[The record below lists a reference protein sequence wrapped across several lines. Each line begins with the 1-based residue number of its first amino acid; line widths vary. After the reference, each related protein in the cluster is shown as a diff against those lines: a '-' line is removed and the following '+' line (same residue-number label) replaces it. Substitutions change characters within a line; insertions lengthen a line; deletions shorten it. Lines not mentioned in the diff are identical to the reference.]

1 MRIIYRECIKI
12 IITQREG
19 LMKKGNK
26 YIAALVIAVS
36 LFTVYGAGSVAY
48 AASTMAPDEA
58 FGIMDIIN
66 QISLDDTLP
75 LRIVIPMILVITL
88 IFILLASLRGGARR
102 RGARGG
108 GAYSAQIVQ
117 TITDSIIGLNKNDN
131 VTFINPAALDML
143 EVKEQEILGKKIHSI
158 LRFKNSASIAG
169 DSKAPAKSLLVAE
182 YASTTS
188 GASIPTSIAGE
199 IAKVRKGLSVKNIPL
214 NITSE
219 KGTQFIV
226 NLSINP
232 IDKTDIDKGIVV
244 IIRDVTEESKNEVRL
259 QYLATHDNLTTLL
272 NRDGL
277 IGGMKS
283 LDISSNQYGVLTLTI
298 ENIKETKD
306 VYGQNAFDDCI
317 KIFATILKEY
327 SPNNALVA
335 KTGDGDFVVVM
346 PYTVETQIENAA
358 RKFIKQASLIRGG
371 IYNLAISA
379 GISYAPKH
387 SASIDEIIM
396 YSEIANTNAAK
407 EGKNELYTFDQRMID
422 EIVEEHRWEN
432 EIEKAFYDNEFIMYY
447 QPIVDFKKEKIA
459 KLEALARWNHP
470 EKGILSPWYF
480 INRIER
486 MSIVHEFAYMVI
498 ENVFKD
504 YNDFIKTRY
513 CSNNP
518 VSVSINITPQQLF
531 DDEFT
536 TVLSQLMKR
545 YNIPRG
551 VINIEVTE
559 SFFEGDFT
567 RSLKVV
573 QEIKDAGCLI
583 SMDDFGTEYSTLSKL
598 HTITFDEI
606 KLDKSFVDNIS
617 TSTISLSI
625 TKMLV
630 EICAKNGY
638 ELVAEGVETEDQLR
652 LLTDYGCNLFQ
663 GYYFYKPISKTDIM
677 YIFNS
682 TI

>member
-1 MRIIYRECIKI
+1 
-12 IITQREG
+12 
-19 LMKKGNK
+19 MKKGKK
-26 YIAALVIAVS
+26 YVVAIVFMLTLLVAYGVS
-36 LFTVYGAGSVAY
+36 AVAY
-48 AASTMAPDEA
+48 AASTMAPDTSNG
-58 FGIMDIIN
+58 FMDILSN
-66 QISLDDTLP
+66 LSLDDSVP
-75 LRIVIPMILVITL
+75 LRVVIPLIIAITL
-88 IFILLASLRGGARR
+88 IFILLVAFNGKLHNKAR
-102 RGARGG
+102 RGG
-108 GAYSAQIVQ
+108 GAYSSQIVQ
-117 TITDSIIGLNKNDN
+117 SIVDPIIGLNKNGN
-131 VTFINPAALDML
+131 ITFINSAVLDL
-143 EVKEQEILGKKIHSI
+143 FEVKEQEILGKKLHNVVC
-158 LRFKNSASIAG
+158 FKTSGTKCTDAQC
-169 DSKAPAKSLLVAE
+169 PAKDTLRTEFPSTVKGIATGGNFSSCVAYE
-182 YASTTS
+182 V
-188 GASIPTSIAGE
+188 
-199 IAKVRKGLSVKNIPL
+199 AKARKGVTVKNLPL
-214 NITSE
+214 KIATESGKELTMNMTIS
-219 KGTQFIV
+219 
-226 NLSINP
+226 P
-232 IDKTDIDKGIVV
+232 IDKSDMDKGMIVFL
-244 IIRDVTEESKNEVRL
+244 RDVTEEAKNEIRL
-259 QYLATHDNLTTLL
+259 QYLATHDHLTTLL

-277 IGGMKS
+277 ITGMKS
-283 LDISSNQYGVLTLTI
+283 LDISSNQYGVMTLTI
-298 ENIKETKD
+298 QNIKETKD
-306 VYGQNAFDDCI
+306 IYGQTAFDDCI

-335 KTGDGDFVVVM
+335 KTGDGDFMVVM

-371 IYNLAISA
+371 IYNLMISA
-379 GISYAPKH
+379 GIAYAPLN

-396 YSEIANTNAAK
+396 YSEIANSNAPK
-407 EGKNELYTFDQRMID
+407 IGKNELCIFDQKMVD
-422 EIVEEHRWEN
+422 DIVEEHRWEN
-432 EIEKAFYDNEFIMYY
+432 EIEKAFYDNEFILYY

-498 ENVFKD
+498 EAVFKD

-513 CSNNP
+513 CVNNP
-518 VSVSINITPQQLF
+518 ISISINVSPQQLF

-536 TVLSQLMKR
+536 TVLAQLMKR

-573 QEIKDAGCLI
+573 QEIKEAGCLI

-598 HTITFDEI
+598 HTISFDEI
-606 KLDKSFVDNIS
+606 KLDKSFVDNIM
-617 TSTISLSI
+617 TSAISLSI

-630 EICAKNGY
+630 EISTKNNY

-652 LLTDYGCNLFQ
+652 LLTEYGCNLFQ
-663 GYYFYKPISKTDIM
+663 GYYFYKPISKNDIM

>member
-1 MRIIYRECIKI
+1 
-12 IITQREG
+12 
-19 LMKKGNK
+19 MKKGKK
-26 YIAALVIAVS
+26 YIIALLFVFTLFMSYGVS
-36 LFTVYGAGSVAY
+36 SVAY
-48 AASTMAPDEA
+48 AASKYAPDFSVDRFIEML
-58 FGIMDIIN
+58 GE
-66 QISLDDTLP
+66 ISLDDSVP
-75 LRIVIPMILVITL
+75 LRIVIPLIVVITIL
-88 IFILLASLRGGARR
+88 FIILSAVNGKVKRKSN
-102 RGARGG
+102 RGG
-108 GAYSAQIVQ
+108 GVYSTQVVQ
-117 TITDSIIGLNKNDN
+117 AITDSIIGLNKNGN
-131 VTFINPAALDML
+131 ITFVNPATLALFD
-143 EVKEQEILGKKIHSI
+143 VKEQELLGKKLHSVVC
-158 LRFKNSASIAG
+158 FKTAG
-169 DSKAPAKSLLVAE
+169 TKCADAQCPAKDILKTEYPSTVKGIITNNSFSSCVAYE
-182 YASTTS
+182 V
-188 GASIPTSIAGE
+188 
-199 IAKVRKGLSVKNIPL
+199 AKARKGITIKNLPL
-214 NITSE
+214 KLTTEGGKTLTLNM
-219 KGTQFIV
+219 
-226 NLSINP
+226 SIQP
-232 IDKTDIDKGIVV
+232 IDKSDIDKGMIVFL
-244 IIRDVTEESKNEVRL
+244 RDVTEEAKNEVRL

-277 IGGMKS
+277 IDGMKS
-283 LDISSNQYGVLTLTI
+283 LDISQNQYGVMTLTI
-298 ENIKETKD
+298 ENIKDTKD
-306 VYGQNAFDDCI
+306 IYGQTAFDDCI
-317 KIFATILKEY
+317 KIFSTILKEY

-335 KTGDGDFVVVM
+335 KTGDGDFMVVM
-346 PYTVETQIENAA
+346 PFTVETQIENAA

-379 GISYAPKH
+379 GISYAPRH

-396 YSEIANTNAAK
+396 YSEIANTNASK
-407 EGKNELYTFDQRMID
+407 ISKNELCVFDQKMID
-422 EIVEEHRWEN
+422 DIVEEHRWEN
-432 EIEKAFYDNEFIMYY
+432 EIEKAFYDNEFVMYY

-504 YNDFIKTRY
+504 YNEFSRTRY
-513 CSNNP
+513 CVNNP
-518 VSVSINITPQQLF
+518 IKISVNVSPQQLF

-536 TVLSQLMKR
+536 TVLAQLMKR

-573 QEIKDAGCLI
+573 QEIKEAGCLI

-598 HTITFDEI
+598 HTIAFDEI
-606 KLDKSFVDNIS
+606 KLDKSFVDNIM

-630 EICAKNGY
+630 EISAKNGY

-663 GYYFYKPISKTDIM
+663 GYYFYKPISKNDVM

>member
-1 MRIIYRECIKI
+1 
-12 IITQREG
+12 
-19 LMKKGNK
+19 MKKGKK
-26 YIAALVIAVS
+26 YLLAITFMLTLLV
-36 LFTVYGAGSVAY
+36 TYGISTVAY
-48 AASTMAPDEA
+48 AASNMAANSTFDDFME
-58 FGIMDIIN
+58 MIN
-66 QISLDDTLP
+66 EISLDDTIP
-75 LRIVIPMILVITL
+75 LKIVIPLIIAITL
-88 IFILLASLRGGARR
+88 IFILLVAFNGRLHKKAN
-102 RGARGG
+102 RGG
-108 GAYSAQIVQ
+108 GAYSSQIVQ
-117 TITDSIIGLNKNDN
+117 TITDPIIGLNKSGNI
-131 VTFINPAALDML
+131 TFVNPAVLNL
-143 EVKEQEILGKKIHSI
+143 FEVKEQEILGKKLYNVVCFRTSGT
-158 LRFKNSASIAG
+158 KCS
-169 DSKAPAKSLLVAE
+169 DSKCPAKDELRSDFPSTVKGITSVNNFSSCVAYE
-182 YASTTS
+182 V
-188 GASIPTSIAGE
+188 
-199 IAKVRKGLSVKNIPL
+199 AKVRKGIEVKNLPL
-214 NITSE
+214 KITKESG
-219 KGTQFIV
+219 KTITV
-226 NLSINP
+226 NMSIAP
-232 IDKTDIDKGIVV
+232 IDKSDIDKGMIV
-244 IIRDVTEESKNEVRL
+244 ILRDVTEEAKNEVRL

-277 IGGMKS
+277 IDGMKS
-283 LDISSNQYGVLTLTI
+283 LDISANQYGVLTLTI

-306 VYGQNAFDDCI
+306 VYGQNAFDDCV

-335 KTGDGDFVVVM
+335 KNGDGDFVVVM

-371 IYNLAISA
+371 IYNLVISA

-396 YSEIANTNAAK
+396 YSEIANSNAAK
-407 EGKNELYTFDQRMID
+407 MGKNELCTFDQKMVD
-422 EIVEEHRWEN
+422 DIVEEHRWEN

-498 ENVFKD
+498 EAVFKD
-504 YNDFIKTRY
+504 YNDFVKTRY
-513 CSNNP
+513 CANNP
-518 VSVSINITPQQLF
+518 ISISVNVSPQQLF

-536 TVLSQLMKR
+536 TVLAQLMKR

-551 VINIEVTE
+551 VMNIEVTE

-598 HTITFDEI
+598 HTISFDEI
-606 KLDKSFVDNIS
+606 KLDKSFVDNIM
-617 TSTISLSI
+617 TSAISLSI

-630 EICAKNGY
+630 EISDKNGY

-652 LLTDYGCNLFQ
+652 LLTSYGCNLFQ
-663 GYYFYKPISKTDIM
+663 GYYFYKPISKNDIM

>member
-1 MRIIYRECIKI
+1 
-12 IITQREG
+12 
-19 LMKKGNK
+19 MKKGNK
-26 YIAALVIAVS
+26 YIAALILAVA
-36 LFTVYGAGSVAY
+36 LFAVYSVGSVAY
-48 AASTMAPDEA
+48 AASTIAPAEEFDFVE
-58 FGIMDIIN
+58 IIR
-66 QISLDDTLP
+66 QISLDDTLT
-75 LRIVIPMILVITL
+75 LRIVIPLILVITL
-88 IFILLASLRGGARR
+88 IFIIISSFKGGKTRR
-102 RGARGG
+102 QARGG
-108 GAYSAQIVQ
+108 GAYSTQIVQ
-117 TITDSIIGLNKNDN
+117 TITDSIIGINKNDN
-131 VTFINPAALDML
+131 ITFVNPSTLSL
-143 EVKEQEILGKKIHSI
+143 FGVKEQEILGKKIHNV
-158 LRFKNSASIAG
+158 LQFKAFASGAS
-169 DSKAPAKSLLVAE
+169 DSQSSSKAQLVAE
-182 YASTTS
+182 YASTAVGINS
-188 GASIPTSIAGE
+188 SNASITNQIE
-199 IAKVRKGLSVKNIPL
+199 KVRKGMSVKNLPL
-214 NITSE
+214 NITADSG
-219 KGTQFIV
+219 KQLVV
-226 NLSINP
+226 NLSINL
-232 IDKTDIDKGIVV
+232 IDKSDIDKGIIV
-244 IIRDVTEESKNEVRL
+244 ILRDVTEESINEVRL

-277 IGGMKS
+277 INGMKS
-283 LDISSNQYGVLTLTI
+283 LDISSSQYGILTLTI

-396 YSEIANTNAAK
+396 YSEIANTNASK
-407 EGKNELYTFDQRMID
+407 EGKNELFTFDQRMID

-432 EIEKAFYDNEFIMYY
+432 EIEKAFYDNEFIMFY

-459 KLEALARWNHP
+459 KLEALARWQHP

-486 MSIVHEFAYMVI
+486 MSIVHEFAYMVM
-498 ENVFKD
+498 ETVFKD

-513 CSNNP
+513 CANNP

-551 VINIEVTE
+551 IINIEVTE

-598 HTITFDEI
+598 HTIAFDEI

-617 TSTISLSI
+617 TSAISLSI

-630 EICAKNGY
+630 EICEKSGY

>member
-1 MRIIYRECIKI
+1 
-12 IITQREG
+12 
-19 LMKKGNK
+19 
-26 YIAALVIAVS
+26 
-36 LFTVYGAGSVAY
+36 
-48 AASTMAPDEA
+48 MA
-58 FGIMDIIN
+58 
-66 QISLDDTLP
+66 
-75 LRIVIPMILVITL
+75 
-88 IFILLASLRGGARR
+88 
-102 RGARGG
+102 
-108 GAYSAQIVQ
+108 
-117 TITDSIIGLNKNDN
+117 
-131 VTFINPAALDML
+131 
-143 EVKEQEILGKKIHSI
+143 
-158 LRFKNSASIAG
+158 
-169 DSKAPAKSLLVAE
+169 KA
-182 YASTTS
+182 
-188 GASIPTSIAGE
+188 
-199 IAKVRKGLSVKNIPL
+199 RKGISVKNLPL
-214 NITSE
+214 KITTE
-219 KGTQFIV
+219 EGKEITV

-232 IDKTDIDKGIVV
+232 IDRSDIDKGMIVFL
-244 IIRDVTEESKNEVRL
+244 RDVTEEAKNEVRL

-277 IGGMKS
+277 TTGMKS
-283 LDISSNQYGVLTLTI
+283 LDISTNQYGVLTLTI
-298 ENIKETKD
+298 ENIKDIKD
-306 VYGQNAFDDCI
+306 TYGQNAFDDCI

-327 SPNNALVA
+327 SPNNALVS
-335 KTGDGDFVVVM
+335 KTGDGDYIVVM
-346 PYTVETQIENAA
+346 PFTVETQIENAA

-371 IYNLAISA
+371 IYNLIISA
-379 GISYAPKH
+379 GISYAPNH

-396 YSEIANTNAAK
+396 YSEIANSNASK
-407 EGKNELYTFDQRMID
+407 MGKNELCTFDQKMID

-432 EIEKAFYDNEFIMYY
+432 EIEKAFYDNEFVMFY

-513 CSNNP
+513 CINNP
-518 VSVSINITPQQLF
+518 VSISINVSPQQLF

-536 TVLSQLMKR
+536 TVLAQLMKR

-606 KLDKSFVDNIS
+606 KLDKSFVDNIM
-617 TSTISLSI
+617 TSAISLSI

-630 EICAKNGY
+630 EISKKNGY

-652 LLTDYGCNLFQ
+652 LLTEYGCNLFQ
-663 GYYFYKPISKTDIM
+663 GYYFYKPISKNDIM

>member
-1 MRIIYRECIKI
+1 
-12 IITQREG
+12 
-19 LMKKGNK
+19 MKKGKK
-26 YIAALVIAVS
+26 YIVAL
-36 LFTVYGAGSVAY
+36 LFVLTLFLSYSISAVAY
-48 AASTMAPDEA
+48 AANTLAPDA
-58 FGIMDIIN
+58 RYDIMEMLSD
-66 QISLDDTLP
+66 ISLDDQVP

-88 IFILLASLRGGARR
+88 IFILLSSLNAKVKRR
-102 RGARGG
+102 VNRGG
-108 GAYSAQIVQ
+108 GSYSSQIIQ
-117 TITDSIIGLNKNDN
+117 TLNDPIIGLNKNGN
-131 VTFINPAALDML
+131 ITFVNPATLNLFEA
-143 EVKEQEILGKKIHSI
+143 KEQEILGKKIHHV
-158 LRFKNSASIAG
+158 LCFKTTGTKCSDAQC
-169 DSKAPAKSLLVAE
+169 PAKNALRSEYPSTVKNVISDSNFSSCVGYEVAK
-182 YASTTS
+182 A
-188 GASIPTSIAGE
+188 
-199 IAKVRKGLSVKNIPL
+199 RKGIVVKNLPL
-214 NITSE
+214 KLTTEAGKSIT
-219 KGTQFIV
+219 V

-232 IDKTDIDKGIVV
+232 IDKSDLDKGMIVTL
-244 IIRDVTEESKNEVRL
+244 RDVTEEAKNELRL

-277 IGGMKS
+277 VDGMKS
-283 LDISSNQYGVLTLTI
+283 LDITSNQYGILTLTI
-298 ENIKETKD
+298 DNIKETKD
-306 VYGQNAFDDCI
+306 VYGQEAYDDCI

-327 SPNNALVA
+327 SPNSALVA
-335 KTGDGDFVVVM
+335 KTGDGNFAVVM
-346 PYTVETQIENAA
+346 PFTVETQIENAA

-379 GISYAPKH
+379 GIAYAPSH
-387 SASIDEIIM
+387 SSSIDEVIM
-396 YSEIANTNAAK
+396 YSEIANSNASK
-407 EGKNELYTFDQRMID
+407 LGKNEMLTFDQKMVD
-422 EIVEEHRWEN
+422 DIVEEHRWEN

-447 QPIVDFKKEKIA
+447 QPIVDFRREKIA

-498 ENVFKD
+498 EAVFKD

-513 CSNNP
+513 CTSNP
-518 VSVSINITPQQLF
+518 VSISINVSPQQLF

-598 HTITFDEI
+598 HTISFDEI
-606 KLDKSFVDNIS
+606 KLDKSFVDNIM
-617 TSTISLSI
+617 TSAISLSI

-630 EICAKNGY
+630 EISQKNGY

-652 LLTDYGCNLFQ
+652 LLTEYGCNLFQ
-663 GYYFYKPISKTDIM
+663 GYYFYKPISKNDIM

>member
-1 MRIIYRECIKI
+1 
-12 IITQREG
+12 
-19 LMKKGNK
+19 MKKGNK
-26 YIAALVIAVS
+26 YIAALVLAVT
-36 LFTVYGAGSVAY
+36 LVAVYGAGSVAY
-48 AASTMAPDEA
+48 AASTMAPDDT
-58 FGIMDIIN
+58 FNLMDIIN
-66 QISLDDTLP
+66 QINLDDTLS
-75 LRIVIPMILVITL
+75 LRIVIPLILGITL
-88 IFILLASLRGGARR
+88 IFIILSSVKGGSRR
-102 RGARGG
+102 KGTRGG

-117 TITDSIIGLNKNDN
+117 TMTDSIIGLNKNDN
-131 VTFINPAALDML
+131 ITFINPATLDML
-143 EVKEQEILGKKIHSI
+143 GVKEQEILGKKIHNVI
-158 LRFKNSASIAG
+158 KFKNSGSAG
-169 DSKAPAKSLLVAE
+169 DTKGSAKSLLVAE
-182 YASTTS
+182 YAPTATGVS
-188 GASIPTSIAGE
+188 GPTSISSE
-199 IAKVRKGLSVKNIPL
+199 IAKVRKGLTVKNIPL
-214 NITSE
+214 NITTE
-219 KGTQFIV
+219 RGKQFIV

-232 IDKTDIDKGIVV
+232 IDRADIDKGIIV

-277 IGGMKS
+277 IDGMKS
-283 LDISSNQYGVLTLTI
+283 LDISSNQYGILTLTI

-306 VYGQNAFDDCI
+306 IYGQNAFDDCI

-379 GISYAPKH
+379 GISFAPKH

-407 EGKNELYTFDQRMID
+407 EGKNELCTFDQRMID

-432 EIEKAFYDNEFIMYY
+432 EIEKAFYDNEFVMYY

-470 EKGILSPWYF
+470 EKGVLSPWYF

-513 CSNNP
+513 CANNP

-545 YNIPRG
+545 YNIPHG

-625 TKMLV
+625 TRMLV

-663 GYYFYKPISKTDIM
+663 GYYFYKPISKNDIM